1 MSIVKVIGNIVA
13 FGAGVAVGAQAGAR
27 VVCELAPHPLPHQ
40 LAGVLDAPL
49 RLRYRNL
56 GETLG
61 PFGLVAGMTVLE
73 VGCGTGYFTQEIA
86 RRVGR
91 TGLVHVVDIQK
102 PMLEAAQRRLEAADL
117 AERVRFH
124 HAGAN
129 ALPLPDDCV
138 DVAVLINVLAQIP
151 DKLGALAEVRRVLRP
166 GGRVALSEELPNP
179 AYLPAGAARRLA
191 TAAGLAVAGKAGTAF
206 CYSIMLIDDNP
217 LAGQAVTDQ
226 PVTG

>member
-13 FGAGVAVGAQAGAR
+13 LSAGVAVGAQAGAR
-27 VVCELAPHPLPHQ
+27 VACELVPHPLPHQ

-56 GETLG
+56 GGTLD

-73 VGCGTGYFTQEIA
+73 VGCGTGFFTQEIA

-91 TGLVHVVDIQK
+91 EGMVHAVDIQK
-102 PMLEAAQRRLEAADL
+102 SMLETARQRL
-117 AERVRFH
+117 AGLGMAEQVQFH

-129 ALPLPDDCV
+129 SLPLPDGCIN
-138 DVAVLINVLAQIP
+138 VAVLINVLAQIP
-151 DKLGALAEVRRVLRP
+151 DKLGALAEIRRVLRP
-166 GGRVALSEELPNP
+166 GGRVALSEELPSP

-191 TAAGLAVAGKAGTAF
+191 EAAGLRVAGKRGTAF
-206 CYSIMLIDDNP
+206 CYSMLLLDESV
-217 LAGQAVTDQ
+217 ATD
-226 PVTG
+226 